1 MILSIQQS
9 LFREDS
15 EGTASVD
22 SKGAYA
28 SKARPHL
35 GRSVFQFRGKRT
47 QRHKKHLLSRPLYN
61 RGEDA
66 DKPRRERGGKEGNV
80 DNAKK
85 YLREQLELLAEA
97 SRNKD
102 LTVQEKME
110 IAQVICSLAVNL
122 ASIDS

>member
-1 MILSIQQS
+1 M
-9 LFREDS
+9 
-15 EGTASVD
+15 
-22 SKGAYA
+22 
-28 SKARPHL
+28 
-35 GRSVFQFRGKRT
+35 
-47 QRHKKHLLSRPLYN
+47 
-61 RGEDA
+61 
-66 DKPRRERGGKEGNV
+66 PRRERGGKEGTV